1 MVLFGQN
8 INAQKAKKMS
18 ELETNN
24 RSEEGVNN
32 DIGIFYFLP
41 KPINAIDRTAELG
54 AEIPEPA
61 YIDSNEDEPAI
72 SLEKESFPTKIAV
85 IGIVAA
91 AGTGIAVRGAVVAF
105 KNHRAA

>member
-72 SLEKESFPTKIAV
+72 SLEKGF
-85 IGIVAA
+85 VAA